1 MKISSSPSSR
11 FAALISAGLLLSS
24 GQAALVA
31 HYRFDVDSSGT
42 TPDSVGIGNFAT
54 LNQTSISTSAPR
66 VGAGSLFMD
75 GSDGSTAA
83 PGDGA
88 ITNTTFTWTQDARTM
103 TFWWKHAGVADN
115 GTFISLGTNDGNGTR
130 MDVKQGA
137 GSDAALR
144 VEIAGAG
151 GQTSPTDF
159 QDGNWHFV
167 AVTVPNGATMAD
179 IAWYVDGSSTDL
191 NPSNQTTAVSTGT
204 GPLVFG
210 DSIVD
215 APSANDRVPHGYLDD
230 VQLYDTVLNSS
241 EISFLYNNPGAVI
254 PEPSSLA
261 LAALSLL
268 ALISFRRYQR

>member
-1 MKISSSPSSR
+1 MKIPPFPTSTL
-11 FAALISAGLLLSS
+11 AILISDGLMLSS
-24 GQAALVA
+24 GQAALIA
-31 HYRFDVDSSGT
+31 HYTFDVDSSGT
-42 TPDSVGIGNFAT
+42 TPDSVGTGNFAT
-54 LNQTSISTSAPR
+54 LNQTSISSSAPR
-66 VGAGSLFMD
+66 LGPGSLFMD
-75 GSDGSTAA
+75 GVDDSDGSSA
-83 PGDGA
+83 DGA
-88 ITNTTFTWTQDARTM
+88 MTNNTFTWTQDARTM

-115 GTFISLGTNDGNGTR
+115 GTFISFGTNDGNGTR

-137 GSDAALR
+137 GADAALR

-191 NPSNQTTAVSTGT
+191 NPSSQTTAVATGT
-204 GPLVFG
+204 GPLIFG
-210 DSIVD
+210 DSIITVGGTQ
-215 APSANDRVPHGYLDD
+215 DRVPHGYLDD
-230 VQLYDTVLNSS
+230 FQLYDTVLNSS

-268 ALISFRRYQR
+268 ILVILRRYQR